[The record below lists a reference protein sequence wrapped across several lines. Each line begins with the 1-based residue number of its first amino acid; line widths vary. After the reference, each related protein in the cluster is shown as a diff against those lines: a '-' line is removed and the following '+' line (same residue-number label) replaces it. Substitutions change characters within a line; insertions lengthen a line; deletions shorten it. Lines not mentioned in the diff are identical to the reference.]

1 MQSGEIAETR
11 VEPSTWVF
19 RFDWND
25 ATVVTHHIVSN
36 EPVQEPSRQ
45 SSACALTQCKRW
57 QEISSP
63 FSRAATAHAY
73 CLPLP
78 PGMPHAARRSEKAV
92 PERETIMKLIMAGI
106 SAISIIASACAFAQ
120 TNTGNAAPA
129 HRDTQNAQPGAAGQ
143 SMGRA
148 ADAGNSKPAS
158 GTLMQ
163 KREHAMS
170 PQGASN
176 SNATGAMKQ

>member
-1 MQSGEIAETR
+1 
-11 VEPSTWVF
+11 
-19 RFDWND
+19 
-25 ATVVTHHIVSN
+25 
-36 EPVQEPSRQ
+36 
-45 SSACALTQCKRW
+45 
-57 QEISSP
+57 
-63 FSRAATAHAY
+63 
-73 CLPLP
+73 
-78 PGMPHAARRSEKAV
+78 
-92 PERETIMKLIMAGI
+92 MKLIMAGI